1 MDFGAKINAA
11 PSPSRVNLVVVSYYG
26 KTWRKL
32 REGVVVDVH
41 VAQLAAVPLSPSDL
55 MPVAAAED
63 N

>member
-1 MDFGAKINAA
+1 
-11 PSPSRVNLVVVSYYG
+11 VNLVVVSYYG